1 MPSEVSDAGA
11 NSNRDP
17 TVEELQRRLAEAR
30 DQQSATREILG
41 VMAISPS
48 DAQPVFDA
56 IARSAR
62 RLCGG
67 FRSAVWLRRHAYSQ
81 HCARQLE
88 RRRLGRTGA
97 CLPTPAQSRD
107 TGG

>member
-1 MPSEVSDAGA
+1 LRFRSALKGIGWEDMPSEVSSAGA
-11 NSNRDP
+11 HYNREP
-17 TVEELQRRLAEAR
+17 TLEELKRRLAEAR

-62 RLCGG
+62 RLCDG
-67 FRSAVWLRRHAYSQ
+67 FRSAVYRF
-81 HCARQLE
+81 ARTP
-88 RRRLGRTGA
+88 GYISGGA
-97 CLPTPAQSRD
+97 GEQ
-107 TGG
+107 

>member
-1 MPSEVSDAGA
+1 MPSEVLSAGA
-11 NSNRDP
+11 HDNRDP

-56 IARSAR
+56 IAQAMR
-62 RLCGG
+62 
-67 FRSAVWLRRHAYSQ
+67 WL
-81 HCARQLE
+81 
-88 RRRLGRTGA
+88 
-97 CLPTPAQSRD
+97 
-107 TGG
+107 